1 VLAVRVTIMAIR
13 RHCAELP
20 TAHRPPA
27 EVAAAEVTAGQTAPT
42 AARAYLMLLG
52 MTLVNP
58 LTVLYFTAL
67 IIGLDPAALG
77 SPAGK
82 IIFVI
87 GAGTASAAWQLLLAC
102 GGALVGRLLTG
113 PRGRLI
119 TALGSALLITVFA
132 LHQLLR

>member
-1 VLAVRVTIMAIR
+1 MLAVRVTIMAIR

-20 TAHRPPA
+20 TAHHPTA
-27 EVAAAEVTAGQTAPT
+27 EVT